1 MHDLSLELPC
11 LSKVAGPLNKN
22 TMTKY
27 SSHVVPVNEIELHYI
42 HYKSDAPTLLL
53 MHGLTAN
60 AHAFDGLINAGLQE
74 SFNILSVD
82 LRGRGLSSK
91 TAFRY
96 SIQDHAED
104 IIQWLDALQIET
116 ISVCGHS
123 FGGLLSTHLA
133 FHYPERFDKL
143 IILDAAPKM
152 NPKTPEMLGPA
163 LSRLDTVF
171 PSFEDYIEKVKQA
184 PYLTFWDTAML
195 SYYKADVATAADG
208 SVEPRSNLADIIQIA
223 THSSKEPWDTYF
235 ESIPHQ
241 TLMVNAVDNYTLNQ
255 PLLPDFMAQEAT
267 EKMKQARYV
276 GMQGNHQT
284 MLYGPHAHELVTSI
298 RDFLL

>member
-1 MHDLSLELPC
+1 
-11 LSKVAGPLNKN
+11 
-22 TMTKY
+22 MTKY

-143 IILDAAPKM
+143 II
-152 NPKTPEMLGPA
+152 
-163 LSRLDTVF
+163 
-171 PSFEDYIEKVKQA
+171 
-184 PYLTFWDTAML
+184 
-195 SYYKADVATAADG
+195 
-208 SVEPRSNLADIIQIA
+208 
-223 THSSKEPWDTYF
+223 
-235 ESIPHQ
+235 
-241 TLMVNAVDNYTLNQ
+241 
-255 PLLPDFMAQEAT
+255 
-267 EKMKQARYV
+267 
-276 GMQGNHQT
+276 
-284 MLYGPHAHELVTSI
+284 
-298 RDFLL
+298 